1 MNEQEIVRLI
11 EQDPQSGFRQLLKE
25 YKEPVYWHIRRMTVN
40 CEDAK
45 DATQET
51 FIRVFRAL
59 DKFDRSRSFKAW
71 LYRVAT
77 NEALR
82 IIGRRHPAVDI
93 ENNPQAL
100 SLLADEYVDFQ
111 DIGAVKLQKAV
122 LSLPLKQKLT
132 FNLRYWDELSF
143 DEIAEITDTTPTGAK
158 ANWHNAK
165 VKIQNHLKEYY
176 GQEN

>member
-1 MNEQEIVRLI
+1 MNEKEIVRLM
-11 EQDPQSGFRQLLKE
+11 EQDPQSGFKLLLKE
-25 YKEPVYWHIRRMTVN
+25 YREPVYWHIRRMTVN

-45 DATQET
+45 DAAQET
-51 FIRVFRAL
+51 FIRVFRSF
-59 DKFDRSRSFKAW
+59 DKYDRSRSLTAW
-71 LYRVAT
+71 LYRIAT

-93 ENNPQAL
+93 ENNAEAL
-100 SLLADEYVDFQ
+100 SILADEYIDLQ
-111 DIGAVKLQKAV
+111 DIEAVNLQKAV

-132 FNLRYWDELSF
+132 FNLRYWDELGF
-143 DEIAEITDTTPTGAK
+143 DEIAEITGTTPVGAK